1 MIHARECVLQSLQ
14 ICCIIPRL
22 ALRSNSHPALGA
34 SLTNLTTSWSV
45 TRSTPTVLICLR
57 IPPPLTHAPPLP
69 PPLRVTSLSQK
80 LLSPSRTLQA
90 EQTTEQTGTC
100 SWQAV
105 SLQISSH
112 QKPEHAGWLC
122 CTFFLVGGAFT
133 EAGKTLHTHTL
144 TWKPRHLSP
153 LVIKWFHSA
162 TVMHTVHFH

>member
-22 ALRSNSHPALGA
+22 ALRRTPALGA

-57 IPPPLTHAPPLP
+57 MPPPLTHAPLP
-69 PPLRVTSLSQK
+69 PPLGVTSLSQK
-80 LLSPSRTLQA
+80 LLSPSRTLLGGLFSL
-90 EQTTEQTGTC
+90 QTGTC

-122 CTFFLVGGAFT
+122 CTFFWLGGRSQKQVILCTRA
-133 EAGKTLHTHTL
+133 
-144 TWKPRHLSP
+144 HLKATTP
-153 LVIKWFHSA
+153 LSSGD
-162 TVMHTVHFH
+162 

>member
-57 IPPPLTHAPPLP
+57 IPPPPP
-69 PPLRVTSLSQK
+69 PPLGVTSLSQK

-122 CTFFLVGGAFT
+122 CTFFFGWGAFT
-133 EAGKTLHTHTL
+133 EAGKTLHTHLKAT
-144 TWKPRHLSP
+144 TPLS
-153 LVIKWFHSA
+153 SGD
-162 TVMHTVHFH
+162 

>member
-22 ALRSNSHPALGA
+22 ALRSNPHPALGA

-57 IPPPLTHAPPLP
+57 IPPPLTHAPLP
-69 PPLRVTSLSQK
+69 PPLGVTSLSQK

-122 CTFFLVGGAFT
+122 CTVFLVGGAFT
-133 EAGKTLHTHTL
+133 EAGAHSHTHLKAT
-144 TWKPRHLSP
+144 TPLS
-153 LVIKWFHSA
+153 SGD
-162 TVMHTVHFH
+162 